1 MYFAINTLISEA
13 SGMLTIIMPEAS
25 YFIAISDA
33 FCYNKLVFYYFM
45 LGGLSAG

>member
-1 MYFAINTLISEA
+1 
-13 SGMLTIIMPEAS
+13 MLPIIMPEAS

-33 FCYNKLVFYYFM
+33 FCYNKVVFYYFMLKFM